1 MRDRILPAALAE
13 APPVWMAMVSGPSR
27 WLDMKVISPALPWSE
42 RLTRTPRS
50 MAAFMTAWFTP
61 LSLVA
66 ATTSNAPFRSSGRKP
81 RSCTSTPGGSPV
93 WSICG
98 AIITTSAPASASS
111 FARRTPTAPP
121 PTITHRRPRTV
132 SMIGSSA
139 VGSSITPVYN
149 DPMPDLWQQQRDEK
163 LSRAQPLAARMR
175 PRKLDEFAGQQH
187 FLGQGKLLRRMLEAD
202 QLTSVLFYGPPG
214 TGKTTLAELIAGYTQ
229 RHFDRGNAAAVGVKD
244 VRHVLDQ
251 ARKRL
256 EHEGKRT
263 IFFLDEIH
271 RFNRAQ
277 QDVLLGDVERGI
289 VTLIGATT
297 ENPFF
302 AVNNALVSRSQIFQF
317 EPLSEEDIAG
327 LIKRAIADE
336 ERGYGQLRVTIDDEA
351 IQHWATMCDGDARRA
366 LAALEIA
373 VLSEQRT
380 SDTAN
385 HQRAIHINL
394 NTAEQSIQ
402 QKAIA
407 YDRDGDAHHDAISA
421 YIKSVRG
428 SDPDAAIYWL
438 AKMLHAGEDPMFIA
452 RRIAI
457 LASEDIGNADPRA
470 ISVASS
476 CYEIVHRIGLPE
488 ARITLAQATTYL
500 ATAPKSNASYAAI
513 NQAMSDVKT
522 GRTVPVPR
530 HLRSGAYAGAK
541 ELGNAT
547 VYQYAHNSETG
558 YVEQTYL
565 GVDKTYYQPVDRGYE
580 KRIREYLAWIESQR
594 EKP

>member
-1 MRDRILPAALAE
+1 
-13 APPVWMAMVSGPSR
+13 MA
-27 WLDMKVISPALPWSE
+27 
-42 RLTRTPRS
+42 
-50 MAAFMTAWFTP
+50 
-61 LSLVA
+61 
-66 ATTSNAPFRSSGRKP
+66 
-81 RSCTSTPGGSPV
+81 
-93 WSICG
+93 
-98 AIITTSAPASASS
+98 
-111 FARRTPTAPP
+111 
-121 PTITHRRPRTV
+121 
-132 SMIGSSA
+132 
-139 VGSSITPVYN
+139 
-149 DPMPDLWQQQRDEK
+149 DLWQEKRDAKVK
-163 LSRAQPLAARMR
+163 LAEPLAARMR
-175 PRKLDEFAGQQH
+175 PRNLDQFAGQQH
-187 FLGQGKLLRRMLEAD
+187 FLGPGMLLRRMLEAD
-202 QLTSVLFYGPPG
+202 QLTSVIFYGPPG

-256 EHEGKRT
+256 EYEGKRT

-317 EPLSEEDIAG
+317 EPLSEDDIVE
-327 LIKRAIADE
+327 LIRRAIADKE
-336 ERGYGQLRVTIDDEA
+336 HGFGEMDITIDDDA
-351 IQHWATMCDGDARRA
+351 IAHWATISDGDARRA
-366 LAALEIA
+366 LSALEIA
-373 VLSEQRT
+373 VLSEGAKGRGAPGSSGQADSAPAPIRIAL
-380 SDTAN
+380 S
-385 HQRAIHINL
+385 
-394 NTAEQSIQ
+394 TAEQSIQ

-428 SDPDAAIYWL
+428 SDADAAIYWL

-470 ISVASS
+470 LQVAAS

-500 ATAPKSNASYAAI
+500 ATAPKSNASYMAI

-541 ELGNAT
+541 QLGNAT
-547 VYQYAHNSETG
+547 DYKYAHNAETG

-580 KRIREYLAWIESQR
+580 KRINEYLAWIARQR
-594 EKP
+594 TQQPSADADDTGRSRRGGQR